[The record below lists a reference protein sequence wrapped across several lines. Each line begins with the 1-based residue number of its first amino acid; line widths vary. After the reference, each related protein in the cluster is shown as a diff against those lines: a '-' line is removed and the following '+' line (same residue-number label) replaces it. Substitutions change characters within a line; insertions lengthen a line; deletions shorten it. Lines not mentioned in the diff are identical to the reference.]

1 MWRCVVALQLLIGG
15 SLGHNH
21 DLLKDL
27 GAANMDLRQHIPE
40 VLAGF
45 SQMHKAALGDGTLDA
60 ATKELIALAIS
71 ISSECDGCIA
81 SHARGA
87 VRKGASPE
95 AVAETIGVAIM
106 MTGGPGT
113 VYGPRAWDA
122 YKEFAEG

>member
-1 MWRCVVALQLLIGG
+1 M
-15 SLGHNH
+15 GHNH

-27 GAANMDLRQHIPE
+27 GNSNMDLRSYIPE
-40 VLAGF
+40 VFAGF
-45 SQMHKAALGDGTLDA
+45 GQMHKAALAEGTLDA
-60 ATKELIALAIS
+60 VTKELLALAIS

-87 VRKGASPE
+87 ARKGAAPE

-113 VYGPRAWDA
+113 VYGPRAWEA
-122 YKEFAEG
+122 FKEFAEG

>member
-1 MWRCVVALQLLIGG
+1 M
-15 SLGHNH
+15 GHNH
-21 DLLKDL
+21 DLLKEL
-27 GAANMDLRQHIPE
+27 SAANMDLRQHIPD
-40 VLAGF
+40 VFAGF
-45 SQMHKAALGDGTLDA
+45 SQMHKAALSAGTLDA
-60 ATKELIALAIS
+60 ATKELLALAIS

-87 VRKGASPE
+87 ARRGATPE

-122 YKEFAEG
+122 YKEFAAG